1 MIRPEE
7 ITDVDQ
13 LRQVALL
20 LQAENARLHERLA
33 TVVAQLAALQGKS
46 PPEQL
51 QLELTKLQE
60 QMAKLQQ
67 KMFGRSSEKSK
78 KQDEVDQGTEQKS
91 IPRRGH
97 GPKQQLALPKME
109 TRYGAYSTHRDRSFR
124 LIVTA

>member
-78 KQDEVDQGTEQKS
+78 KQDEAAQGTEQES

-97 GPKQQLALPKME
+97 GPRQQLALPKME
-109 TRYGAYSTHRDRSFR
+109 TQMCIRDRS
-124 LIVTA
+124 

>member
-7 ITDVDQ
+7 ITDVAQ

-60 QMAKLQQ
+60 QMA
-67 KMFGRSSEKSK
+67 
-78 KQDEVDQGTEQKS
+78 
-91 IPRRGH
+91 
-97 GPKQQLALPKME
+97 
-109 TRYGAYSTHRDRSFR
+109 AYSTHRDRSFQ

>member
-60 QMAKLQQ
+60 QMAKLAQ

-78 KQDEVDQGTEQKS
+78 KQGRK
-91 IPRRGH
+91 RLRGPSRSRFLGR
-97 GPKQQLALPKME
+97 GPQQLALPKME
-109 TRYGAYSTHRDRSFR
+109 TRYGAYSTHRDRSFQ

>member
-1 MIRPEE
+1 M
-7 ITDVDQ
+7 
-13 LRQVALL
+13 L

-78 KQDEVDQGTEQKS
+78 KQDEAKKFLEWFIRDDVQQKWAEL
-91 IPRRGH
+91 G
-97 GPKQQLALPKME
+97 G
-109 TRYGAYSTHRDRSFR
+109 YSCSQAVLKSDKFLDATP
-124 LIVTA
+124 

>member
-13 LRQVALL
+13 LMQVALL

-33 TVVAQLAALQGKS
+33 TVVVQLAALQGKS
-46 PPEQL
+46 PPQQL

-78 KQDEVDQGTEQKS
+78 KQDEVDQGTE
-91 IPRRGH
+91 
-97 GPKQQLALPKME
+97 
-109 TRYGAYSTHRDRSFR
+109 
-124 LIVTA
+124 

>member
-1 MIRPEE
+1 VIRPEE
-7 ITDVDQ
+7 ITDVAQ

-67 KMFGRSSEKSK
+67 K
-78 KQDEVDQGTEQKS
+78 
-91 IPRRGH
+91 I
-97 GPKQQLALPKME
+97 LAALPRSRRSR
-109 TRYGAYSTHRDRSFR
+109 TRRTRGPSRSRFLDGDMDQDSSLR
-124 LIVTA
+124 CQR